1 MRAIA
6 LDSEITTWNKGHAFD
21 PRNFMVCWSFSTEN
35 AAGQGSSGAVKW
47 PSKEELQQRVRE
59 NDRLVFFNAKFD
71 LQWFVKEGIEYDVTK
86 VWDCQLAHF
95 IMTNQT
101 HRYPS
106 LNEVAEYWGLP
117 VKPDI
122 VKTQYWDKGINTDA
136 IPWEVLS
143 EYAEHDAQVTYQI
156 YLRQNDI
163 LVGAK
168 RRLFLLQCQDL
179 SLLRVMEANGI
190 PFDEQLCQTRAVE
203 IDDKIRTLNEK
214 LSSIYPNTPI
224 NFNSNDDLSAFLY
237 GGSVFQNQKEFVG
250 YFKSGARAGE
260 PKFRNTVIEHVLPRL
275 YEPLKGSKMKKEGN
289 YAVDEGTLRKLKGK
303 KQTVDML
310 LELSKLEKLNGTYYR
325 GLVKLREEMGW
336 PVGILHGNFNQTT
349 AATGRLSSNKPNL
362 QNLAGDIQ
370 DIFISEYND

>member
-1 MRAIA
+1 MSKVIA
-6 LDSEITTWNKGHAFD
+6 LDSEVTTWNKGHAFD
-21 PRNFMVCWSFSTEN
+21 QRNFMVCWSY
-35 AAGQGSSGAVKW
+35 AGRDSSGAVKW
-47 PSKEELQQRVRE
+47 PSHELLQQHIQE
-59 NDRLVFFNAKFD
+59 SDRLVLFNAKFD
-71 LQWFVKEGIEYDVTK
+71 LQWFVKEGLEYDPTK

-117 VKPDI
+117 VKPDT
-122 VKTQYWDKGINTDA
+122 VKTQYWDKGINTDE

-156 YLRQNDI
+156 YLRQNDV

-168 RRLFLLQCQDL
+168 RQLFMLQCQDL
-179 SLLRVMEANGI
+179 SLLREMEANGI

-203 IDDKIRTLNEK
+203 IDDKIATLQQK

-237 GGSVFQNQKEFVG
+237 GGTIYEDAKEFVG
-250 YFKSGARAGE
+250 YFKSGAKAGQ
-260 PKFRNTVIEHVLPRL
+260 PKYKNIVIEHQLPRL
-275 YEPLKGSKMKKEGN
+275 YTPLKKTASGKF
-289 YAVDEGTLRKLKGK
+289 ATDEGTLRKLKGK
-303 KQTVDML
+303 KQTVEML

-336 PVGILHGNFNQTT
+336 PIGVLHGNFNQTT
-349 AATGRLSSNKPNL
+349 AATGRLSSSKP
-362 QNLAGDIQ
+362 
-370 DIFISEYND
+370 